1 VGGAGMQPQV
11 TVGPQQTQGRK
22 TETAMI
28 RQEGESSPSVVSNGS
43 TLIADP
49 LLVEPRAGTIP
60 SGVFPKCEF
69 PHCTSALRG
78 GRLGF

>member
-1 VGGAGMQPQV
+1 MQPQV

-43 TLIADP
+43 TLFADP
-49 LLVEPRAGTIP
+49 LMVEPLNRRKP
-60 SGVFPKCEF
+60 DGVFPRVSF
-69 PHCTSALRG
+69 LTDLSIA
-78 GRLGF
+78 GRKDGLLTVIE

>member
-1 VGGAGMQPQV
+1 
-11 TVGPQQTQGRK
+11 
-22 TETAMI
+22 MI

-49 LLVEPRAGTIP
+49 LLVEPRAGTFP
-60 SGVFPKCEF
+60 SGVFPKCEL
-69 PHCTSALRG
+69 PHITSALRG

>member
-1 VGGAGMQPQV
+1 MQPQV